1 MRPVFCL
8 LFVAFLAPAADKYQ
22 YQQQGAISDWMYYR
36 IGGGAAISPPPTR
49 RNTFPLTAGVSW
61 NSDMM
66 CGNFDIDTTVRNQ
79 LNGVTDGF
87 QQLMGEVIESATSA
101 VASLPA
107 MVIQRANPQ
116 LYDLLTN
123 GVLQGRLDF
132 DKSLLSCQKMAGKM
146 TDYALGPAWTQSAQ
160 AENYQGIAAS
170 EKDAVRAEQR
180 AAEEA
185 AEKGKRW
192 VGGEHRGGKGQP
204 PIKLIRDTTVAGY
217 NILNNRSATSTSSV
231 SSNDCQGELCQVWSK
246 PDDAAQWLTR
256 VVGEQTINVAPDN
269 DQSGDTSQQ
278 SGAQSGVG
286 LTPLIQEEQ
295 DKIQPLIIDMVNR
308 SQPVNDDTLAQA
320 SGGEL
325 HLTRG
330 VIEALRDD
338 PDAAVLIQR
347 LSGELALSR
356 VMEQALMARRTLLAG
371 MREPNISGEKEAQ
384 TALTQTTAQ
393 LDQEL
398 SQLKLELDMRQ
409 ALADNAALTILER
422 QTMRAKTKGQA
433 VGVEDD
439 TDKRVDDL
447 SKPTGGKTQ

>member
-1 MRPVFCL
+1 MRPVVCL

-22 YQQQGAISDWMYYR
+22 YKQQGAISDWMYYR

-49 RNTFPLTAGVSW
+49 RNTFPLMAGVSW
-61 NSDMM
+61 NSDLM
-66 CGNFDIDTTVRNQ
+66 CGNFDINTTVRNQ

-87 QQLMGEVIESATSA
+87 QQLMGDVIESATGA

-132 DKSLLSCQKMAGKM
+132 DKSLLSCQKMAEKM

-180 AAEEA
+180 AAKEA

-192 VGGEHRGGKGQP
+192 VGGQRRGGKGQP
-204 PIKLIRDTTVAGY
+204 PIRLIHDTTIAGY
-217 NILNNRSATSTSSV
+217 NLLNNRNATSTNAVAAS
-231 SSNDCQGELCQVWSK
+231 DCQGELCQVWSK
-246 PDDAAQWLTR
+246 PDDAAKWLTR

-269 DQSGDTSQQ
+269 DRSGSPDQQ

-295 DKIQPLIIDMVNR
+295 EKIEPLIIDMVNR
-308 SQPVNDDTLAQA
+308 SQPVNDYTLAQA
-320 SGGEL
+320 SGGAL
-325 HLTRG
+325 RLTRG

-338 PDAAVLIQR
+338 PDSAVLIQR

-384 TALTQTTAQ
+384 IALTQTTTQ

-422 QTMRAKTKGQA
+422 QTIRAKTKGQA
-433 VGVEDD
+433 VGMEDD
-439 TDKRVDDL
+439 TDKRMNDL
-447 SKPTGGKTQ
+447 NNARGEASP

>member
-1 MRPVFCL
+1 MRSAWCL
-8 LFVAFLAPAADKYQ
+8 LFVAFLAPAPDKYQ

-87 QQLMGEVIESATSA
+87 QQLMGEIIE
-101 VASLPA
+101 
-107 MVIQRANPQ
+107 
-116 LYDLLTN
+116 
-123 GVLQGRLDF
+123 
-132 DKSLLSCQKMAGKM
+132 
-146 TDYALGPAWTQSAQ
+146 
-160 AENYQGIAAS
+160 
-170 EKDAVRAEQR
+170 
-180 AAEEA
+180 
-185 AEKGKRW
+185 
-192 VGGEHRGGKGQP
+192 
-204 PIKLIRDTTVAGY
+204 
-217 NILNNRSATSTSSV
+217 SATSTSSV

-256 VVGEQTINVAPDN
+256 VVGEQTINVDPDN
-269 DQSGDTSQQ
+269 DQSGDTDQQ

-295 DKIQPLIIDMVNR
+295 DEIQPLIIDMVNH

-439 TDKRVDDL
+439 TDKRMDDL
-447 SKPTGGKTQ
+447 SKSTGGETQ

>member
-1 MRPVFCL
+1 MRPAFCL
-8 LFVAFLAPAADKYQ
+8 LFIAFLAPAADKYQ

-36 IGGGAAISPPPTR
+36 IGGGAAIPPSATR

-146 TDYALGPAWTQSAQ
+146 TDYALSPAWTQSAQ

-170 EKDAVRAEQR
+170 EKDAVRADQR
-180 AAEEA
+180 AAEKA

-204 PIKLIRDTTVAGY
+204 PIKLVRDTTVAGY

-269 DQSGDTSQQ
+269 DQSGDTDQQ
-278 SGAQSGVG
+278 SGAQSSVG

-295 DKIQPLIIDMVNR
+295 DKIQPL
-308 SQPVNDDTLAQA
+308 
-320 SGGEL
+320 
-325 HLTRG
+325 
-330 VIEALRDD
+330 
-338 PDAAVLIQR
+338 
-347 LSGELALSR
+347 
-356 VMEQALMARRTLLAG
+356 MARRTLLAG
-371 MREPNISGEKEAQ
+371 MREPNVSDEKEAQ

-398 SQLKLELDMRQ
+398 SQLKLELDMHQ

-439 TDKRVDDL
+439 TDKRMDDL
-447 SKPTGGKTQ
+447 SKSTGGETQ

>member
-1 MRPVFCL
+1 MRPAFCL
-8 LFVAFLAPAADKYQ
+8 LFIAFLAPAADKYQ

-36 IGGGAAISPPPTR
+36 IGGGAAIPPSATR

-146 TDYALGPAWTQSAQ
+146 TDYALSPAWTQSAQ

-170 EKDAVRAEQR
+170 EKDAVRADQR
-180 AAEEA
+180 AAEKA

-204 PIKLIRDTTVAGY
+204 PIKLVRDTTVAGY

-269 DQSGDTSQQ
+269 DQSGDTDQQ
-278 SGAQSGVG
+278 SGAQSSVG

-295 DKIQPLIIDMVNR
+295 DKIQP
-308 SQPVNDDTLAQA
+308 
-320 SGGEL
+320 
-325 HLTRG
+325 
-330 VIEALRDD
+330 
-338 PDAAVLIQR
+338 
-347 LSGELALSR
+347 
-356 VMEQALMARRTLLAG
+356 LMARRTLLAG

-439 TDKRVDDL
+439 TDKRVNDL
-447 SKPTGGKTQ
+447 SKPTDGELP

>member
-1 MRPVFCL
+1 MRPAFCL
-8 LFVAFLAPAADKYQ
+8 LFIAFLAPAADKYQ

-36 IGGGAAISPPPTR
+36 IGGGAAIPPSATR

-79 LNGVTDGF
+79 LNGVTDDF

-146 TDYALGPAWTQSAQ
+146 TDYALSPAWTQSAQ

-170 EKDAVRAEQR
+170 EKDAVRADQR

-204 PIKLIRDTTVAGY
+204 PIKLVRDTTVAGY

-269 DQSGDTSQQ
+269 DQSGDTDQQ
-278 SGAQSGVG
+278 SGAQSSVG

-295 DKIQPLIIDMVNR
+295 DKIQPL
-308 SQPVNDDTLAQA
+308 
-320 SGGEL
+320 
-325 HLTRG
+325 
-330 VIEALRDD
+330 
-338 PDAAVLIQR
+338 
-347 LSGELALSR
+347 
-356 VMEQALMARRTLLAG
+356 MARRTLLAG
-371 MREPNISGEKEAQ
+371 MREPNVSDEKEAQ

-398 SQLKLELDMRQ
+398 SQLKLELDMHQ

-439 TDKRVDDL
+439 TDKRMDDL
-447 SKPTGGKTQ
+447 SKPTGGDTQ

>member
-1 MRPVFCL
+1 MRPAFCL
-8 LFVAFLAPAADKYQ
+8 LFIAFLAPAADKYQ

-87 QQLMGEVIESATSA
+87 QQLMGEIIESATSA

-123 GVLQGRLDF
+123 GVLQGQLDF

-146 TDYALGPAWTQSAQ
+146 TDYALSPAWTQSAQ

-170 EKDAVRAEQR
+170 EKDAVRADQR

-204 PIKLIRDTTVAGY
+204 PIKLVRDTTVAGY

-269 DQSGDTSQQ
+269 DQSGDTDQQ
-278 SGAQSGVG
+278 SGAQSSVG

-295 DKIQPLIIDMVNR
+295 DKIQP
-308 SQPVNDDTLAQA
+308 
-320 SGGEL
+320 
-325 HLTRG
+325 
-330 VIEALRDD
+330 
-338 PDAAVLIQR
+338 
-347 LSGELALSR
+347 
-356 VMEQALMARRTLLAG
+356 LMARRTLLAG

-439 TDKRVDDL
+439 TDKRMDDL
-447 SKPTGGKTQ
+447 SKPTGGDTQ

>member
-1 MRPVFCL
+1 MRSAWCL

-22 YQQQGAISDWMYYR
+22 YKQQGAISDWMYYR

-61 NSDMM
+61 NSDLM

-87 QQLMGEVIESATSA
+87 QQLMGEVIESATGA

-132 DKSLLSCQKMAGKM
+132 DKSLLSCQKIAGKM
-146 TDYALGPAWTQSAQ
+146 TDYALGPAWTQSSQ

-170 EKDAVRAEQR
+170 EKDAVRADQR
-180 AAEEA
+180 AAQEA

-204 PIKLIRDTTVAGY
+204 PIKLVRDTTVAGY

-231 SSNDCQGELCQVWSK
+231 SRNDCQGELCQVWSK

-269 DQSGDTSQQ
+269 DQSGDTDQQ

-384 TALTQTTAQ
+384 TALTQTTTQ

-409 ALADNAALTILER
+409 TLADNAALTILER

-433 VGVEDD
+433 IGVEDD

-447 SKPTGGKTQ
+447 SKPSGGDTQ

>member
-1 MRPVFCL
+1 MRSAWCL
-8 LFVAFLAPAADKYQ
+8 LFVAFFAPAADKYQ

-36 IGGGAAISPPPTR
+36 IGGGAAIPPSATR

-170 EKDAVRAEQR
+170 EKDAVRADQR

-192 VGGEHRGGKGQP
+192 VGGERRGGKGQP
-204 PIKLIRDTTVAGY
+204 PIKLVRDTT
-217 NILNNRSATSTSSV
+217 SQATTSSII
-231 SSNDCQGELCQVWSK
+231 
-246 PDDAAQWLTR
+246 AARPVPVRYPATTVR
-256 VVGEQTINVAPDN
+256 VNFAKY
-269 DQSGDTSQQ
+269 
-278 SGAQSGVG
+278 GANP
-286 LTPLIQEEQ
+286 T
-295 DKIQPLIIDMVNR
+295 
-308 SQPVNDDTLAQA
+308 TLRN
-320 SGGEL
+320 G
-325 HLTRG
+325 
-330 VIEALRDD
+330 
-338 PDAAVLIQR
+338 
-347 LSGELALSR
+347 
-356 VMEQALMARRTLLAG
+356 
-371 MREPNISGEKEAQ
+371 
-384 TALTQTTAQ
+384 
-393 LDQEL
+393 
-398 SQLKLELDMRQ
+398 
-409 ALADNAALTILER
+409 
-422 QTMRAKTKGQA
+422 
-433 VGVEDD
+433 
-439 TDKRVDDL
+439 
-447 SKPTGGKTQ
+447 

>member
-1 MRPVFCL
+1 MRPAFCL
-8 LFVAFLAPAADKYQ
+8 LFIAFLAPAADKYQ

-36 IGGGAAISPPPTR
+36 IGGGAAIPPSATR

-146 TDYALGPAWTQSAQ
+146 TDYALSPAWTQSAQ

-170 EKDAVRAEQR
+170 EKDAVRADQR

-204 PIKLIRDTTVAGY
+204 PIKLVRDTTVAGY

-269 DQSGDTSQQ
+269 DQSGDTDQQ
-278 SGAQSGVG
+278 SGAQSSVG

-295 DKIQPLIIDMVNR
+295 DKIQPL
-308 SQPVNDDTLAQA
+308 
-320 SGGEL
+320 
-325 HLTRG
+325 
-330 VIEALRDD
+330 
-338 PDAAVLIQR
+338 
-347 LSGELALSR
+347 
-356 VMEQALMARRTLLAG
+356 MARRTLLAG
-371 MREPNISGEKEAQ
+371 MREPNVSDEKEAQ

-398 SQLKLELDMRQ
+398 SQLKLELDMHQ

-439 TDKRVDDL
+439 TDKRMDDL
-447 SKPTGGKTQ
+447 SKPTGGDTQ